1 MLSARSNR
9 ANLRRNTGSGDF
21 DVGVL
26 IGQTQAA
33 ERQASAG
40 ARDGVKG
47 KRKDLGARAP
57 LHALVRRLSPAW
69 SRTALDETERAPADA
84 TTAEAPYLRDHP
96 NRPDA
101 SPIIPETAVRIG
113 KALIDR

>member
-40 ARDGVKG
+40 AHDGVKG
-47 KRKDLGARAP
+47 QRRTLAVRA
-57 LHALVRRLSPAW
+57 LKKLTCKLLIL
-69 SRTALDETERAPADA
+69 RTA
-84 TTAEAPYLRDHP
+84 Y
-96 NRPDA
+96 
-101 SPIIPETAVRIG
+101 S
-113 KALIDR
+113 